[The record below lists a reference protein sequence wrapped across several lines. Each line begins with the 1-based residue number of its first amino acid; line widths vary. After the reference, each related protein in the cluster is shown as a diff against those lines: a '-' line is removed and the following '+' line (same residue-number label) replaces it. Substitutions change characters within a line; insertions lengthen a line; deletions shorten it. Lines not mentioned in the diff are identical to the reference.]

1 MTISGGILVVV
12 PQAGGELLASS
23 GWIGLLL
30 RSQQCAEQNP
40 APRRNYQVPS
50 ISNAKVKTS
59 VRRGTWKEGGG
70 WEQQVAAFEC
80 ALCLLLSLMSV
91 TLQERRA
98 QEEQPSP
105 VESTE

>member
-1 MTISGGILVVV
+1 MTISGGILVVL

-23 GWIGLLL
+23 GWRIGLLL
-30 RSQQCAEQNP
+30 RSQQCAEQTP

-70 WEQQVAAFEC
+70 
-80 ALCLLLSLMSV
+80 
-91 TLQERRA
+91 
-98 QEEQPSP
+98 
-105 VESTE
+105 